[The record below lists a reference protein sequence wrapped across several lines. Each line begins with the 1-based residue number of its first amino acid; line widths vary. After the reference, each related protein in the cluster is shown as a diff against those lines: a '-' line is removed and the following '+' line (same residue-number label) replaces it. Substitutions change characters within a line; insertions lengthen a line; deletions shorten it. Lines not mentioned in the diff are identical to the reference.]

1 MVYFE
6 IAPVR
11 GYSKWGFLAKKVFY
25 HRNIWN
31 NLVSNIFA
39 VEIHGFISQKY
50 LKIINGPRPWVLLRA
65 VDVDVAVGGGG
76 EGGAQLLCRRQLGRA
91 QHAVRRQRGGVQHR
105 VVWVWVQQGGIWV
118 HLLCLFLRRD
128 LTTWF
133 KWRRLLQRLGWVELG
148 WKWCQRWLFCWLWCL
163 WRLWWWLNVNFDGN
177 SIQYHWYYQALISHQ
192 LWSFNQLWNWDP
204 IESEWIP
211 DDSRRCKSHNE
222 FVQFG
227 KI

>member
-1 MVYFE
+1 MATLCLVPINKLRSPLCVA
-6 IAPVR
+6 IAGGVSWR
-11 GYSKWGFLAKKVFY
+11 KKVFY

-105 VVWVWVQQGGIWV
+105 VVRVCVQQGGIWV

-133 KWRRLLQRLGWVELG
+133 KWRRLLQRLRWLELG
-148 WKWCQRWLFCWLWCL
+148 WKWHQRCLELVWKWCQRWLFCWLWCL
-163 WRLWWWLNVNFDGN
+163 DGCGDDWMSTLMVIPFNIRLWYPTN
-177 SIQYHWYYQALISHQ
+177 YEALT
-192 LWSFNQLWNWDP
+192 NYEANW
-204 IESEWIP
+204 I
-211 DDSRRCKSHNE
+211 
-222 FVQFG
+222 
-227 KI
+227 